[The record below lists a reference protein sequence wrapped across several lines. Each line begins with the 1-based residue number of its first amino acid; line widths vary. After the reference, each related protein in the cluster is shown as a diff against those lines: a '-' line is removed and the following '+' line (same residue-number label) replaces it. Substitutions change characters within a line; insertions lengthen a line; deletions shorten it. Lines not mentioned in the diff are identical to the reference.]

1 MERFI
6 LNISNSTRMF
16 DWKLNIKQKLNLYKM
31 KNGLL
36 TISAILSSMALQLQ
50 AQNVLFED
58 FESGAMPAGW
68 SQTTLANDGGYKFGI
83 NTVIQSASW
92 PVVAHTKMVGTND
105 DACNCDKSADRLISP
120 AMDFTG
126 IASVH
131 LSMDMYFQQGTYQG
145 ASESLKIEVSTAG
158 AGGPWTTLTT
168 VTGSASWTPLLLDL
182 GAYGNQPSVT
192 ISILYNDGA
201 GYLFGAAI
209 DNFRAY
215 QPLAFDVATNS
226 VNLETYFAAGATPV
240 SGTLVN
246 YGGTAITTMDLNY
259 KVDNGSVVTQTVNGL
274 NIAPL
279 ASYNY
284 THPTNWTAVTGF
296 HTVKVWASA
305 LNGNADLNAVND
317 TAASGMVS
325 CMPSV
330 YPRIVLIEQFTS
342 STCGPCAGANPAFN
356 QLLDNNPSTTAAI
369 KYQMDYPAAGDPCY
383 LAENTTRHNYYGV
396 QGIPHMQMDG
406 KTYAGHP
413 ANFNQGILDAE
424 TPKTAVYDIDIKW
437 SVVGTKVFVDVTTT
451 SKADILPTSSMKLHV
466 VAVEN
471 EVVHS
476 PQSNGETTFHD
487 VNRKMFA
494 GAAGTSL
501 TNQMANQTFTYTGNW
516 TIANVAGAPVVSS
529 DLSIVAFVQDNTSG
543 KVMQAAISLT
553 PNSIK
558 DENGNEQVV
567 SVYPNP
573 FTNTTNVIVS
583 LASAQEVKVDV
594 YNLVGE
600 KVYSVSQ
607 GQMAAGVH
615 SVIVEGTNLSSGMY
629 FVNVTAGEKTYTKKV
644 TLNK

>member
-1 MERFI
+1 
-6 LNISNSTRMF
+6 
-16 DWKLNIKQKLNLYKM
+16 M
-31 KNGLL
+31 KK
-36 TISAILSSMALQLQ
+36 TILSVALLLSTFAVQ

-83 NTVIQSASW
+83 NTALQSASW
-92 PVVAHTKMVGTND
+92 PIVAHTKMVATND
-105 DACNCDKSADRLISP
+105 DACNCDKSVDRLISP
-120 AMDFTG
+120 SMDFTG
-126 IASVH
+126 IMSVH
-131 LSMDMYFQQGTYQG
+131 LSMDVYFQQGTYNG
-145 ASESLKIEVSTAG
+145 ATESLKIEVSTAG

-168 VTGSASWTPLLLDL
+168 VTGAASWTPVLLDL
-182 GAYGNQPSVT
+182 GAYGNQSSVT

-215 QPLAFDVATNS
+215 QPLAYDVATNN
-226 VNLETYFAAGATPV
+226 VTLETYFPAGATPV
-240 SGTLVN
+240 TGTLVN
-246 YGGTAITTMDLNY
+246 YGGTTITTMDLNY
-259 KVDNGSVVTQTVNGL
+259 KVDNGSVVTQTLNGL

-284 THPTNWTAVTGF
+284 THPTNWNAVTGF

-325 CMPSV
+325 CMSSV

-369 KYQMDYPAAGDPCY
+369 KYQMNYPGAGNDPCY
-383 LAENTTRHNYYGV
+383 LADCGTRHTYYGV
-396 QGIPHMQMDG
+396 GGIPHMQMDG
-406 KTYAGHP
+406 KTYGGHP

-437 SVVGTKVFVDVTTT
+437 SVVGSKVFVDVTTT
-451 SKADILPTSSMKLHV
+451 SKADILPSSIMKLHV
-466 VAVEN
+466 VAIEN
-471 EVVHS
+471 HVSHAA
-476 PQSNGETTFHD
+476 QSNGETDFYD

-494 GAAGTSL
+494 GAVGTSM
-501 TNQMANQTFTYTGNW
+501 TNQMANQTFNYTGNW

-529 DLSIVAFVQDNTSG
+529 DLNIVAFVQDNTSG

-573 FTNTTNVIVS
+573 FTNTTNVTVS
-583 LASAQEVKVDV
+583 LASAQEVKVDI

-615 SVIVEGTNLSSGMY
+615 SVIVDGTSLSSGMY